1 MKSEGAKERVRGS
14 RDRKKTTKVVRTKA
28 VLYHWNDF

>member
-28 VLYHWNDF
+28 VLYHWNDL